1 MADTDLL
8 TVSRGGV
15 QYKITRGELDA
26 YLKPS
31 APSLPPVDVPLGLYF
46 GGQNKWLE
54 QRTPL
59 PSGVNKKTFTI
70 SLWFR
75 RNALSTNMIMYI
87 VEPSSQVTF
96 NTSNVLTWYD
106 AGTAST
112 LVPNLV
118 FDNKT
123 EWYHFVM
130 AMDTTQAIETD
141 RLKMY
146 INGNRITDFTT
157 ETYPALNSNSSYWSS
172 TSGVNNFG
180 GKDGVTTHL
189 VAYMSEIIY
198 VDGQAL
204 LPSDLGTTD
213 ESGEWVPAEYTGE
226 FGSNGF
232 YLNGVTSGTVF
243 SDASGNGRTWQ
254 SLLTGGFNVVST
266 PITPTSGTLYKTQEV
281 VNRVKLKTK
290 RRFLKRKV
298 KE

>member
-8 TVSRGGV
+8 AVSRDGV

-31 APSLPPVDVPLGLYF
+31 VPSLPPMDVPKGLYF
-46 GGQNKWLE
+46 GGQNKWIE
-54 QRTPL
+54 QNSPL
-59 PSGVNKKTFTI
+59 PSGVNKKTFTM

-75 RNALSTNMIMYI
+75 RNGLSADMIMY
-87 VEPSSQVTF
+87 VTEPSSQVTF

-106 AGTAST
+106 AGTASR

-130 AMDTTQAIETD
+130 AMDTTQAVEKD

-146 INGNRITDFTT
+146 INGNQITDFTT

-172 TSGVNNFG
+172 TAKRNNFG
-180 GKDGVTTHL
+180 GKDSVFTHL

-213 ESGEWVPAEYTGE
+213 ESGKWVPAEYTGE

-232 YLNGVTSGTVF
+232 YLNGDTSSYLF
-243 SDASGNGRTWQ
+243 LDASGNGRSWQ
-254 SLLTGGFNVVST
+254 SMITTGFNVVST
-266 PITPTSGTLYKTQEV
+266 TVTPTSGT
-281 VNRVKLKTK
+281 
-290 RRFLKRKV
+290 
-298 KE
+298 